1 LAGGVIDESSVDD
14 TGAVPEGGTEEN
26 AVDVAL
32 PYGGLLDG
40 TITDDEA
47 GAVESEIPV
56 DGGTAADDGGADDGG
71 ADDGSSTGKLVRVP
85 SVKVEAE
92 IELEALCGGMSVH
105 QITPDL
111 FSVQDVTND
120 LLGPGVTE
128 LGGAM
133 VSVMTMTLV
142 RTTVLVEFAAGEGEG
157 SVLFETPLDDGGLP
171 VGVGVPPVPGNE
183 VTGGRAM
190 SSVLLE
196 IGGL

>member
-1 LAGGVIDESSVDD
+1 
-14 TGAVPEGGTEEN
+14 VPEGGLEDNT
-26 AVDVAL
+26 VDVAL

-40 TITDDEA
+40 TDTIADDEA

-56 DGGTAADDGGADDGG
+56 DDGTAADDGG

-92 IELEALCGGMSVH
+92 VELEALRGGMSVH

-142 RTTVLVEFAAGEGEG
+142 RTTVLVAFAGGEGEG

-171 VGVGVPPVPGNE
+171 VGVGVVPPVPGNE
-183 VTGGRAM
+183 VTGGRVM

-196 IGGL
+196 SGGL

>member
-1 LAGGVIDESSVDD
+1 VIDESSVDD

-47 GAVESEIPV
+47 DAVESEIPV
-56 DGGTAADDGGADDGG
+56 DGGTTADDGG

-92 IELEALCGGMSVH
+92 VELEGLCGGMSVH

-142 RTTVLVEFAAGEGEG
+142 WTTVLVEFAGDEGEG
-157 SVLFETPLDDGGLP
+157 SVLFETPLDDGELP

-183 VTGGRAM
+183 VTGGKAM

>member
-1 LAGGVIDESSVDD
+1 
-14 TGAVPEGGTEEN
+14 VPEGGTEEN

-40 TITDDEA
+40 TITDGEA
-47 GAVESEIPV
+47 DAVESEIPV
-56 DGGTAADDGGADDGG
+56 DGG

-85 SVKVEAE
+85 SVKVKAE
-92 IELEALCGGMSVH
+92 VELEALCGGMLVH

-142 RTTVLVEFAAGEGEG
+142 RTTVLVEFAGGEGEG
-157 SVLFETPLDDGGLP
+157 SVLFETPLDDGELP

-183 VTGGRAM
+183 VTGGKAM